1 MLCLVRNDIDYLT
14 KIFESVSQ
22 TLIHTNTDL
31 SIQLVSAQCI
41 SIICQRLISQKKE
54 IKSKYITKD
63 YDALIEMLNNVN
75 EDTRFIQIENLL
87 FLTKLSKEN
96 ALYIPLHHLTPVLK
110 IYAEN

>member
-1 MLCLVRNDIDYLT
+1 M
-14 KIFESVSQ
+14 SQ
-22 TLIHTNTDL
+22 TLIHTKSDL

-75 EDTRFIQIENLL
+75 EDTRFIPIENLL

-96 ALYIPLHHLTPVLK
+96 ALYIPLHHLIFFHSILLFLNIFQVQYLQCFDIFLILP
-110 IYAEN
+110 